1 MWILK
6 KVVLPIMVIVIS
18 IVIFISFT
26 KNQKK
31 IDKVEIKEKV
41 LIVKTESFKSVTDV
55 IKINGNGTVRPEKSV
70 NLIPQVAGVIVT
82 TANNMK
88 VGAKF
93 RKGDLLYKIDDTEYK
108 LRLETAKSQLASAE
122 VKMITEEENMKIAKF
137 EWEQYKKENPEEKA
151 GLLTLREPQYK
162 MALAGVKS
170 AEAAVGLSELTL
182 KRTEIRA
189 PFDGIVKTK
198 NVTTGQYV
206 GPGQSLGILY
216 STKKAEIIV
225 PIKKDDLKWLNN
237 FNKKNKVVLSTE
249 YDGKKVTW
257 NGYVSHM
264 DKELDAQSR
273 MVKLIVNVDNP
284 MNRDNPLMF
293 GLFVSADIITETREN
308 LFKIPRYL
316 VDENSNIKIN
326 DNGILKLSKV
336 NIIKLDG
343 DFAIVD
349 AGIQDTDKVIL
360 SRMDIAVEGMKI
372 REVE

>member
-6 KVVLPIMVIVIS
+6 KVVLPIMVIVVS
-18 IVIFISFT
+18 IFIFIAFT

-82 TANNMK
+82 TANNME

-93 RKGDLLYKIDDTEYK
+93 RKGDLLFKIDDTEYK

-137 EWEQYKKENPEEKA
+137 EWEQYKKENPNEEA

-189 PFDGIVKTK
+189 PFDGVVKAK

-216 STKKAEIIV
+216 STRKAEIIV
-225 PIKKDDLKWLNN
+225 PIKKDDLKWFKN
-237 FNKKNKVVLSTE
+237 FDKKNKVIVSTD
-249 YDGKKVTW
+249 YSGKIATW
-257 NGYVSHM
+257 SGYVNRI

-284 MNRDNPLMF
+284 MSGNNPLMF
-293 GLFVSADIITETREN
+293 GLFVNADIITELREN
-308 LFKIPRYL
+308 LFKIPRNL
-316 VDENSNIKIN
+316 IDENNFININ
-326 DNGILKLSKV
+326 DKGILKLKKV

-349 AGIQDTDKVIL
+349 GGILDADKVII

-372 REVE
+372 REVD